1 MLHLKVPGLSPF
13 PGDNKITFVCI
24 TLQEK
29 GKMKK
34 QFENTKSFWFKVVYG
49 LELNLL

>member
-34 QFENTKSFWFKVVYG
+34 QFENTKPFWYIVYNG